1 MNLLTNTKKEN
12 KMADQG
18 QKVTRLVGVVFQEL
32 ENYSMHLKMLIRDR
46 KVMLISPK
54 GDVNYLINK
63 KH

>member
-1 MNLLTNTKKEN
+1 
-12 KMADQG
+12 MADQG

-54 GDVNYLINK
+54 GDANYLINK
-63 KH
+63 LH